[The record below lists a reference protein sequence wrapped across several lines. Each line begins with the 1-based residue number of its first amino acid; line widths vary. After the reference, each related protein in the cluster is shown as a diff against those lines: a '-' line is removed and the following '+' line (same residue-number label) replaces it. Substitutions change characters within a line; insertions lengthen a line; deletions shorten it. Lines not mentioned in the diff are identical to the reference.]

1 MDTFSVPATRR
12 ANGIFVCGY
21 FQGRGVRDWP
31 WFGLIGGP
39 IRVDSLYTSLISR
52 AFFAKSRLPMFSH
65 RASGAAEA
73 FIREASVGCWGRP
86 GHPRV
91 ELFAKSAQL
100 AFYDRKPL
108 LFCAKFTRIATFT
121 APFVA
126 IWPPQAGQEK
136 RAQIIYEK
144 QKLCYILSVAESNLR
159 PFLGGRI
166 AAGEGKKLGLEPFGP
181 QPGSRGSA
189 AEKFLFES
197 AVTH

>member
-1 MDTFSVPATRR
+1 MDKFSVPATRR

-73 FIREASVGCWGRP
+73 FIREAGVGCWGRP

-108 LFCAKFTRIATFT
+108 LFWRNSLVLRHLARH
-121 APFVA
+121 
-126 IWPPQAGQEK
+126 
-136 RAQIIYEK
+136 
-144 QKLCYILSVAESNLR
+144 LSA
-159 PFLGGRI
+159 
-166 AAGEGKKLGLEPFGP
+166 FGP
-181 QPGSRGSA
+181 LKPAKKSARKSFTKNRSCAISCQSRN
-189 AEKFLFES
+189 
-197 AVTH
+197 